1 MLSFLAEPAIFQ
13 VLSNHLW
20 LVNLVMVRADVD
32 SFHRCRKFVWTTRV
46 QRKRWREHLAWRGED
61 GPSVCRVS
69 GSLKQPV
76 Y

>member
-20 LVNLVMVRADVD
+20 LVNLMMVCADVD
-32 SFHRCRKFVWTTRV
+32 SFHRCKKFVWTRRV
-46 QRKRWREHLAWRGED
+46 RRKRWHEHLAWPGED
-61 GPSVCRVS
+61 GPSVCEVS